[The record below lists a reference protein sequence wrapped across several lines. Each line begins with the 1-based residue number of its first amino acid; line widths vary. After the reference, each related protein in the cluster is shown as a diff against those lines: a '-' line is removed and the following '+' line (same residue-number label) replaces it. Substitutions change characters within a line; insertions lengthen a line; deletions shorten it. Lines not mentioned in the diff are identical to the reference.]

1 MLLGTDHPI
10 ENILWIT
17 SAATESEWVTIKNH
31 LLWELQ
37 ETHVSIG
44 EEVLA
49 LYNSCCCKGPTCT
62 ALTLVS
68 NRSHGNDTFWV
79 FSSDSPI
86 KNVIRLVVPEIER
99 FIQSTTCSLT
109 GLSKYVRALRSNVL
123 CEVSGEKHLRKLF
136 GAEIGHFVV
145 ANLECVSRVTVDNL
159 VMLVSC

>member
-1 MLLGTDHPI
+1 MLLRTDHPI
-10 ENILWIT
+10 KNILWIT
-17 SAATESEWVTIKNH
+17 SGATISAWVTIKNH
-31 LLWELQ
+31 LLWKLQ
-37 ETHVSIG
+37 KTHALIG

-68 NRSHGNDTFWV
+68 NSSHSNDTCWV
-79 FSSDSPI
+79 LSSDSPI
-86 KNVIRLVVPEIER
+86 KNVIRLVVPEIFR
-99 FIQSTTCSLT
+99 WIKSATCSA
-109 GLSKYVRALRSNVL
+109 GLSKYVWADRSNVL

-159 VMLVSC
+159 VMFVSC